1 MSGLRLDIPTSL
13 EYFASLVAD
22 DVGPSLLEAAVL
34 VAQDEHPELDAQS
47 VLCEIDALGER
58 LRRRIPADA
67 APLQRLR
74 QLNHYFFEELGFQ
87 GNVNHYQDPRNS
99 YLHEVLA
106 TRRGIPIT
114 LALLYAEFAAHAGL
128 VARGV
133 SFPGHFLVKLS
144 LPRGEVVIDPFS
156 GHSLSREDLEARL
169 QPYRRR
175 QGLPGEVELP
185 LGLFLQAAEPRAV
198 LARLLH
204 NLKVI
209 YRDARD
215 WTRLLGVLDRLVIL
229 LPAVWEERR
238 DRGLTLAELGADDAA
253 AEDLQAYLV
262 QRGDAADAGAMR
274 ERLQRLRASGA
285 GRLH

>member
-1 MSGLRLDIPTSL
+1 MSGLRLEVPTAL
-13 EYFASLVAD
+13 EYFSSLVAD
-22 DVGPSLLEAAVL
+22 DVGPALLEAAVL
-34 VAQDEHPELDAQS
+34 VAQDEHPELDAQA

-74 QLNHYFFEELGFQ
+74 QLNRYFFEELGFQ
-87 GNVNHYQDPRNS
+87 GNVNDYHDPRNS

-114 LALLYAEFAAHAGL
+114 LALLYAEFAAQAGL

-133 SFPGHFLVKLS
+133 GFPGHFLVKLS

-175 QGLPGEVELP
+175 QGLPGELELP
-185 LGLFLQAAEPRAV
+185 LALFLQAAEPRAV

-204 NLKVI
+204 NLKAI
-209 YRDARD
+209 HHGARD

-238 DRGLTLAELGADDAA
+238 DRGLALAELGLTEAA

-262 QRGDAADAGAMR
+262 QRGDAPDAPALR
-274 ERLQRLRASGA
+274 ERLQRLRATGA

>member
-1 MSGLRLDIPTSL
+1 MSGLRLEVPTAL
-13 EYFASLVAD
+13 EYFSSLVAD
-22 DVGPSLLEAAVL
+22 DVGPALLEAAVL
-34 VAQDEHPELDAQS
+34 VAQDEHPELDAQA

-74 QLNHYFFEELGFQ
+74 QLNRYFFEELGFQ
-87 GNVNHYQDPRNS
+87 GNVNDYHDPRNS

-114 LALLYAEFAAHAGL
+114 LALLYAEFAAQAGL

-133 SFPGHFLVKLS
+133 GFPGHFLVKLS

-175 QGLPGEVELP
+175 QGLPGELELP
-185 LGLFLQAAEPRAV
+185 LALFLQAAEPRAV

-204 NLKVI
+204 NLKAI
-209 YRDARD
+209 HHGARD

-238 DRGLTLAELGADDAA
+238 DRGLALAELGLTEAA

-262 QRGDAADAGAMR
+262 QRGDAPDAPALR
-274 ERLQRLRASGA
+274 ERLHRLRATGA